1 MTKKQSIATDDVYV
15 AIMAG
20 GGGTR
25 LWPLSRR
32 SQPKHVLPL
41 FNGKSLYELT
51 LDRLEGLVP
60 RDHILVITSSL
71 QKAMLRKL
79 DKRLSRHNFIVE
91 PQPKGTAS
99 VAAVASYAAK
109 SINPEAVLAVLP
121 SDHMISSTTKFQEH
135 FVSACE
141 VARNNHLVTLGI
153 QPAYPATGYGYIQ
166 QGKSMGQFSNK
177 AAFLIKQFRE
187 KPTLRD
193 AEKMLKAGN
202 YYWNSGMFFWKAK
215 QFIHEFDV
223 HMPVQSKIISEISN
237 KWSGRARFDLDKND
251 WSKLIPETVDYGVME
266 KSRNAAILPAEGLG
280 WNDLG
285 SWESFF
291 EIENI
296 ELNANIILKGKT
308 VSRESKRV
316 LVYSDNSDKLISLIG
331 VSDLVVVDTKNVLLV
346 CRKQDSQK
354 IKEIVKTLQE
364 SNEKDYL

>member
-1 MTKKQSIATDDVYV
+1 MPKKQYRATHDVYV

-41 FNGKSLYELT
+41 FDGKSLFELT

-60 RDHILVITSSL
+60 RDHILVITSGS
-71 QKAMLRKL
+71 QKAKLRYL
-79 DKRLSRHNFIVE
+79 DKRLSRQNFIVE

-109 SINPEAVLAVLP
+109 SINPEAVLALLP
-121 SDHMISSTTKFQEH
+121 SDHIITSTTQFQEL
-135 FVSACE
+135 FFSACE

-166 QGKSMGQFSNK
+166 QGKSMGLFSNK
-177 AAFLIKQFRE
+177 EAFLINQFRE
-187 KPTLRD
+187 KPTLLD
-193 AEKMLKAGN
+193 AKKMLKAGN

-215 QFIHEFDV
+215 QFIREFDE
-223 HMPVQSKIISEISN
+223 HMPDQSKIISEIAKN
-237 KWSGRARFDLDKND
+237 WSGRARFELDRKN
-251 WSKLIPETVDYGVME
+251 WEKLIPETVDYGVME
-266 KSRNAAILPAEGLG
+266 KSTNAAFLPAEGLG

-291 EIENI
+291 EIEKDD
-296 ELNANIILKGKT
+296 LNANINLKGKT

-316 LVYSDNSDKLISLIG
+316 LVYSENSDKLISLIG
-331 VSDLVVVDTKNVLLV
+331 VSDLVIVDTKNILLV

-354 IKEIVKTLQE
+354 IKEIVKSLQE
-364 SNEKDYL
+364 SNKTDYL